1 LPKISEQKREARRQ
15 QILAAALACFSDDG
29 FHQTGMADIVAR
41 SGLSHGAVY
50 LYFQSKDDL
59 IAALADDRHRREAV
73 LNSVA
78 RHSGNPLNDLRA
90 LVDAYTQWLVE
101 PAGEARR
108 RVGVHGWAEA
118 LRNERVRAG
127 VVEGIDAARAA
138 ITNLVARAQHDR
150 LIRREVD
157 ADAVARMLVATFQG
171 FVLQTVWGEK
181 LDVKACRG
189 AVEQMLSGLEIAPGP
204 VRPARKA
211 RA

>member
-1 LPKISEQKREARRQ
+1 
-15 QILAAALACFSDDG
+15 
-29 FHQTGMADIVAR
+29 MADIVAR

-78 RHSGNPLNDLRA
+78 RHSDNPLAGLRA
-90 LVDAYTQWLVE
+90 LVDAYTNWLVE

-118 LRNERVRAG
+118 LRNARVRTS

-138 ITNLVARAQHDR
+138 ITHLIERAQHDR
-150 LIRREVD
+150 LLRRDVD
-157 ADAVARMLVATFQG
+157 AGAVARTLVAMFQG
-171 FVLQTVWGEK
+171 FVLQAVWGEE
-181 LDVKACRG
+181 LDIKACRG
-189 AVEQMLSGLEIAPGP
+189 AVEQMLHGLETSRGP
-204 VRPARKA
+204 LPPARRA